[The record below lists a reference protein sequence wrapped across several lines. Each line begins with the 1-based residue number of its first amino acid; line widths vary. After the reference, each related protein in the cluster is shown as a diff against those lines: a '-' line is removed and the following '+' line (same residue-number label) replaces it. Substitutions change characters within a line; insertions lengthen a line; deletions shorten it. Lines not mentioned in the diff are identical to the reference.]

1 MEIDFKHSQ
10 TAHCESGVLSNLLAH
25 HGIHLSEA
33 MAFGIG
39 AGLFFAYVPFIR
51 VNNLP
56 LTTFRSATGDIIR
69 KNAKHLGV
77 HLVRYRFKDPE
88 EAMDALDRKLA
99 QGVPVG
105 CQTGGYWLPYFP
117 EAYRFHFNM
126 HNLVVFGR
134 TGNEYAVSDPIF
146 PEPVTISRKDLK
158 KARFAQGALAPK
170 GRMYFIQSVPD
181 EVDLA
186 GSIHAGI
193 RKASRLMLKSPLP
206 IIGIKG
212 MHFLANRLAGWPRKL
227 GRERALLCLGQV
239 IRMQEE
245 IGTGGGGFRFMYS
258 AFLQEA
264 AQVMDDGALAR
275 LSRELTRV
283 GDRWREFAVLGARNC
298 KGRASAR
305 ETFPVMAEILQ
316 DCAERERAI
325 YRDLLATV

>member
-1 MEIDFKHSQ
+1 MEIDFKHRQS
-10 TAHCESGVLSNLLAH
+10 AHCESGVISNLLAH

-39 AGLFFAYVPFIR
+39 SGLFFAYIPFIR

-69 KNAKHLGV
+69 KNAKHLNV
-77 HLVRYRFKDPE
+77 RLVRYQFRDPE
-88 EAMDALDRKLA
+88 KAMQALDRKLD

-126 HNLVVFGR
+126 HNLVVYGR
-134 TGNEYAVSDPIF
+134 QGNEYAVSDPIF

-170 GRMYFIQSVPD
+170 GRMYFIHSVP
-181 EVDLA
+181 ERVDLE
-186 GSIHAGI
+186 GSIQAGI
-193 RKASRLMLKSPLP
+193 RKACRLMLKSPLP
-206 IIGIKG
+206 IIGIRG
-212 MHFLANRLAGWPRKL
+212 MHFLANRLAGWPKKL

-264 AQVMDDGALAR
+264 AQIVNRDGLTP

-283 GDRWREFAVLGARNC
+283 GDRWREFAALGARNC
-298 KGRASAR
+298 KGRASAG
-305 ETFPVMAEILQ
+305 ETFPVMARILQ

-325 YRDLLATV
+325 YRNLLATV